1 MLDLLLVPS
10 VHPNM
15 TDDNPPIT
23 KQGTTRSA
31 TDHSD
36 DTNHD
41 NDIKTRRT
49 TPVSPG
55 DGPVDPLDGDCIKV
69 KMEPDASSVKC
80 EPDTTNIPIA
90 ASVPPL
96 IPALPPLLIDQ
107 HLNHLLQAYAQAS
120 GQDLAHLT
128 TSIAPL
134 PNYILPNLTTV
145 LPAYTTEDP
154 ALHEPS
160 QPLSHPPRNMS
171 NDERRQ
177 RRLLRN
183 RVAAKECRKKKKHYI
198 QTMEEKVARLE
209 KENAAL
215 RRQVMDRNLALEGYQ
230 KDTATTSSAEQP
242 KEIPPVAIV

>member
-1 MLDLLLVPS
+1 
-10 VHPNM
+10 M
-15 TDDNPPIT
+15 TDDNPHIT

-31 TDHSD
+31 IEHPD
-36 DTNHD
+36 DTNSD
-41 NDIKTRRT
+41 SDIKTRRT

-55 DGPVDPLDGDCIKV
+55 PVDPLDGDCVQV
-69 KMEPDASSVKC
+69 KTEPFTDASSTLVKC
-80 EPDTTNIPIA
+80 EPDTTNIPMA
-90 ASVPPL
+90 SSVPPL
-96 IPALPPLLIDQ
+96 TPALPPLLTDQ
-107 HLNHLLQAYAQAS
+107 HLSHFLQAYAQAS

-145 LPAYTTEDP
+145 LPAYTTEEP
-154 ALHEPS
+154 ALHEPTQS
-160 QPLSHPPRNMS
+160 STLSHPPYNRTMS

-198 QTMEEKVARLE
+198 QTLEEKVARLE

-215 RRQVMDRNLALEGYQ
+215 RRQVMDRNLALEGSQ
-230 KDTATTSSAEQP
+230 SMKDTATTSSEQQH